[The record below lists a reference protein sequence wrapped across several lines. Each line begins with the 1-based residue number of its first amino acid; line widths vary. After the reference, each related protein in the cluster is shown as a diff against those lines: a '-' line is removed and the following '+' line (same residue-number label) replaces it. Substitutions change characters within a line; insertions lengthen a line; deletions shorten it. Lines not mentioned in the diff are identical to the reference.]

1 MTKPI
6 AFRSFSRFYTIT
18 NTRSRTRD
26 AAVGWLRFQPSRG
39 LSASCYAKGHR
50 ECGEG
55 TLLTLAP
62 DADRLQWV
70 RNGLTL
76 TTADDYNSKVLS
88 ERGGA
93 GQRVGYTK
101 TGPRASPNRIT
112 TDHER
117 TRDHIY
123 ANALRTLD
131 TGQSSDSHITPLHP
145 ASLVLYRPVTY
156 VSSHFTLSSAQML
169 GAGSPRSKGALWVP
183 WSAAGAASS

>member
-26 AAVGWLRFQPSRG
+26 AAVGWLRQPLQPSRG

-62 DADRLQWV
+62 DRLQWV

-76 TTADDYNSKVLS
+76 TTADDYFSKVLS
-88 ERGGA
+88 DRG
-93 GQRVGYTK
+93 
-101 TGPRASPNRIT
+101 P
-112 TDHER
+112 
-117 TRDHIY
+117 
-123 ANALRTLD
+123 
-131 TGQSSDSHITPLHP
+131 
-145 ASLVLYRPVTY
+145 
-156 VSSHFTLSSAQML
+156 
-169 GAGSPRSKGALWVP
+169 
-183 WSAAGAASS
+183 